1 MLLLLILNKLRVCL
15 RTAYFTETE
24 KIAENILNK
33 GKS

>member
-15 RTAYFTETE
+15 EFAYFTEAK